1 MAVVEVSDYVFGNY
15 RGKFVSPP
23 SADGNPKKAFIIFWK
38 DFPFRF
44 VFSHEASYCPWFE
57 LPGGA
62 GVSYQFFEGNLGWAE
77 LFNQWGRQ
85 ERNSF
90 VEIMEP
96 GPKRVWVRWT
106 YFGVNVD
113 TGQRAYRATEDF
125 WAYPNGLVLRRQTY
139 RTLLPGRHEGYA
151 REPIEL
157 IGLCPVGKL
166 WCDVLKK
173 EGAGEERH
181 ALAVLD
187 AFSSKR
193 YDVYWTPKPGTLW
206 DSTHRRAGCAWK
218 EVDDAAGV
226 ALVDSHDRRRAVLRL
241 WRRFRLSP
249 RLHAH
254 QGPHVHGRRERKELV
269 EARQRDLGIEVLGPL
284 ADRLGEQPGARGRP
298 TVVAAISQP
307 FLDDGHGLLSIAER
321 GRGTRNLLQ
330 PVRGRRRHG
339 SDPRRRPPLAG
350 KGHGGHCPSGEHR
363 GYSRACCSA
372 VRQTGVR

>member
-1 MAVVEVSDYVFGNY
+1 MRSLIVLGMLLSGVRPVGTVARSADWPLPPQLTRPAPLTMAELAKRKNDDVAVVEVSDYVFGNY

-23 SADGNPKKAFIIFWK
+23 SADLNPKKAFIIVWK

-85 ERNSF
+85 EQNSF
-90 VEIMEP
+90 VDIVEP
-96 GPKRVWVRWT
+96 GPKRVWIRWT

-139 RTLLPGRHEGYA
+139 RTLLPGRHEGYT

-166 WCDVLKK
+166 WRDVLRK
-173 EGAGEERH
+173 EGPGEERH

-226 ALVDSHDRRRAVLRL
+226 ALVIPMTDGAPFCVFGDTSGYRHDYTRIKDHTFTDEGSEKPS
-241 WRRFRLSP
+241 W
-249 RLHAH
+249 
-254 QGPHVHGRRERKELV
+254 K
-269 EARQRDLGIEVLGPL
+269 
-284 ADRLGEQPGARGRP
+284 PGSE
-298 TVVAAISQP
+298 I
-307 FLDDGHGLLSIAER
+307 
-321 GRGTRNLLQ
+321 
-330 PVRGRRRHG
+330 
-339 SDPRRRPPLAG
+339 
-350 KGHGGHCPSGEHR
+350 
-363 GYSRACCSA
+363 
-372 VRQTGVR
+372 